1 MSIGDKY
8 GELCLRSHDI
18 GIGAKLIKTSR
29 VSREHQSQ
37 IGFNVYYRYFSVGPV
52 KIVLGIRPT
61 KAAFTNWPRCVVGD
75 FWFQS
80 NVISLKIG

>member
-37 IGFNVYYRYFSVGPV
+37 IGFNVYYVD
-52 KIVLGIRPT
+52 ILLL
-61 KAAFTNWPRCVVGD
+61 A
-75 FWFQS
+75 Q
-80 NVISLKIG
+80 LKLC